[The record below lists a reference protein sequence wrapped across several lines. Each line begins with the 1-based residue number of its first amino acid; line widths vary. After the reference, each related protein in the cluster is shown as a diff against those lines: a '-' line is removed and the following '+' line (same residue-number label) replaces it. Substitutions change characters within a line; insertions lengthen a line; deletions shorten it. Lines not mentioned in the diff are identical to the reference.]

1 MLIKLFNRT
10 YEVRSLDRKDD
21 IDLLGQ
27 AEFKPGIIW
36 IHPEIDKPLKARTI
50 LHELIHQGLADMG
63 ASYAEDEGIVG
74 NVEFLISHIIQDNP
88 SLIKDLS
95 KPWQ

>member
-1 MLIKLFNRT
+1 MLSLFNRA
-10 YEVRSLDRKDD
+10 YEIRPLNRKDD

-36 IHPEIDKPLKARTI
+36 INPDIAPPLKARTI

-63 ASYAEDEGIVG
+63 VAYAEDEGIVG
-74 NVEFLISHIIQDNP
+74 NIEFLIFHIIQDNP

-95 KPWQ
+95 KPWQS